1 MRRAVRVA
9 SVPAGHPYV
18 LHLDD
23 PDRPRVHRL
32 PDPVV
37 QGRPP
42 GAWWPHAALEPG
54 WVRDHADDFDVLHV
68 HFGFEHR
75 TPAQLRALVDAVR
88 TVGRSLVVTVHD
100 LRNPHEEDQRAHEE
114 RLAVLVGA
122 ADEVL
127 TLTPGAAAVVRSR
140 WGREAQVVPHPHVLP
155 LTELG
160 TARAPRRRRP
170 VVGLHLKSLRT
181 NVDERAV
188 RTVVTELPDLDAVV
202 RVHLH
207 RDVVPADGR
216 RRALLAAVERA
227 AAQGSVEL
235 VRHDPWDD
243 ADLHHR
249 LRALDVLVLPY
260 RHGTH
265 SGMVELCADLGT
277 AVVAPDVGFWH
288 EQSSVHRYR
297 TGPDGPVPGTLRA
310 AVREALAAPAAPVA
324 AADRVAQRVQ
334 VATVHDEV
342 YRRTLRRTA

>member
-37 QGRPP
+37 DGRPA
-42 GAWWPHAALEPG
+42 GVWWPHAALEPG

-88 TVGRSLVVTVHD
+88 GAGRSLVVTVHD

-114 RLAVLVGA
+114 RLGVLVGA

-127 TLTPGAAAVVRSR
+127 TLTPGAAAAVRSR

-155 LTELG
+155 LAELG
-160 TARAPRRRRP
+160 SARAPREHRP
-170 VVGLHLKSLRT
+170 VVGMHLKSLRT

-188 RTVVTELPDLDAVV
+188 RAVVAEPADLDAVV

-207 RDVVPADGR
+207 RDVVPADGG
-216 RRALLAAVERA
+216 RRALLAALERA

-235 VRHDPWDD
+235 VLHDPWDD
-243 ADLHHR
+243 AELHRR
-249 LRALDVLVLPY
+249 LRGLDVLVLPY

-277 AVVAPDVGFWH
+277 AVVAPDVGYWH
-288 EQSSVHRYR
+288 EQASVHRYR
-297 TGPDGPVPGTLRA
+297 VGPDGPVPGSLRD
-310 AVREALAAPAAPVA
+310 AVRAALAAPAGPVA
-324 AADRVAQRVQ
+324 AADRLAQRRQ
-334 VATVHDEV
+334 VAVVHDEV
-342 YRRTLRRTA
+342 YRRTLRWTA

>member
-1 MRRAVRVA
+1 MERAVRVA

-37 QGRPP
+37 EGRPP

-75 TPAQLRALVDAVR
+75 TPDQLRALVTAVR
-88 TVGRSLVVTVHD
+88 AAGRSLVVTVHD
-100 LRNPHEEDQRAHEE
+100 LRNPHEDDQQAHEE

-127 TLTPGAAAVVRSR
+127 TLTPGAAAVVRSM

-155 LTELG
+155 LAELG
-160 TARAPRRRRP
+160 SVRAPRQRRS

-188 RTVVTELPDLDAVV
+188 RAVVTELADLDAVV

-207 RDVVPADGR
+207 REVLPPDAR
-216 RRALLAAVERA
+216 RRTLLDAVERA
-227 AAQGSVEL
+227 ASRSVVEL

-243 ADLHHR
+243 AELHRR
-249 LRALDVLVLPY
+249 LRGLDVLVLPY

-288 EQSSVHRYR
+288 EQSSVTRYR
-297 TGPDGPVPGTLRA
+297 TGPDGPVPGAVRA
-310 AVREALAAPAAPVA
+310 AVREALAAPAAPAA
-324 AADRVAQRVQ
+324 AADRVAQRRE
-334 VATVHDEV
+334 VAAVHDAV
-342 YRRTLRRTA
+342 YRRTLRRAA